1 MTEHTT
7 QCAAPPW
14 RQLQHFQWDIL
25 HITMGGTLYSSNNIF
40 PDSTELPWDR
50 GRAQRS
56 LVCCIVST
64 GRDLIWPKIAPL
76 RHLSLVHYSLPSSF
90 CRSSPGHVSKSSQ
103 REKHEGVPISNSS
116 LFQWENINHSQ
127 HWEPLAIVGSTLLR
141 NGKQEKLKCQFL
153 KFVQYHELSRVPLYE
168 RAFQKNVTCWGGE

>member
-40 PDSTELPWDR
+40 PDSTELPPR
-50 GRAQRS
+50 PCAAQPSVLHCQHREGSDLAKNCPPSAFVTCPLFSS
-56 LVCCIVST
+56 L
-64 GRDLIWPKIAPL
+64 
-76 RHLSLVHYSLPSSF
+76 LSLFLL
-90 CRSSPGHVSKSSQ
+90 PGHVSKSSQ
-103 REKHEGVPISNSS
+103 REKHENKGVPISNSS

-141 NGKQEKLKCQFL
+141 HGKQGKLKRLFL
-153 KFVQYHELSRVPLYE
+153 KSVQ
-168 RAFQKNVTCWGGE
+168 